1 MADTHGGVRQSGEKR
16 TTEIESDE
24 EEPTPQA
31 VCCVDPANRKLVFK
45 GKAKASVLAQH
56 NRLPHIDLAR
66 KNINDNVTLNHCICK
81 LLIYPD
87 HFY

>member
-31 VCCVDPANRKLVFK
+31 
-45 GKAKASVLAQH
+45 VLAQH

-87 HFY
+87 HFC

>member
-45 GKAKASVLAQH
+45 GKAKASVRMGTVDTSAG
-56 NRLPHIDLAR
+56 R
-66 KNINDNVTLNHCICK
+66 KATRSK
-81 LLIYPD
+81 PPTD

>member
-45 GKAKASVLAQH
+45 GKAKASVRTWGEFRVLVHQLQQEQATSVFV
-56 NRLPHIDLAR
+56 D
-66 KNINDNVTLNHCICK
+66 
-81 LLIYPD
+81 
-87 HFY
+87 